1 MSARL
6 DGFASIM
13 ATGSTTGGSGGSG
26 DGLTE
31 AQVDARINALA
42 SGITENFANSTYLK
56 IADADDQYAPR
67 TRSVQVTCTLSG
79 SIPSASTLKS
89 SFESHSVCSGLASEQ
104 VVSAHLTGTSLRM
117 QITCIDT
124 NSTSQV
130 DATETAMAPLKAA
143 NGIATMSEALGN
155 VTGLTVV
162 SLPVVSRSLLT
173 SSGGVPLLSVVT

>member
-42 SGITENFANSTYLK
+42 LTSSAANSTYLK

-67 TRSVQVTCTLSG
+67 TRAVQVTCTADGLNGTTESALATNFAG
-79 SIPSASTLKS
+79 SFASID
-89 SFESHSVCSGLASEQ
+89 ASR
-104 VVSAHLTGTSLRM
+104 VTAHITGTSSLRI
-117 QITCIDT
+117 QVTCIDPGPT
-124 NSTSQV
+124 NVQT
-130 DATETAMAPLKAA
+130 TEGFKP
-143 NGIATMSEALGN
+143 
-155 VTGLTVV
+155 
-162 SLPVVSRSLLT
+162 
-173 SSGGVPLLSVVT
+173 GG